1 MRNRLSPFVWTTPSA
16 ALSDERGV
24 AAVEFALLG
33 TLLLTLLAGGVDL
46 TNALIVQR
54 DVDRLSNEVAQ
65 ALTGCGG
72 ESCVVSNGS
81 AINARLQNIALGLDG
96 ITVGFTNIQR
106 LNNTIVAQG
115 GNMTYLPADMTTVAK
130 SVLPNEKDWG
140 VATLVTYTHK
150 PILLSF
156 AKDWGFNVAEFRSY
170 AVTLRVKA

>member
-1 MRNRLSPFVWTTPSA
+1 MLNRIRRFIGTTPAA
-16 ALSDERGV
+16 ALSDQRGV

-33 TLLLTLLAGGVDL
+33 TLMLTLLAGGVDL

-54 DVDRLSNEVAQ
+54 DVARLSNEIAQ

-72 ESCVVSNGS
+72 ESCVITNGT
-81 AINARLQNIALGLDG
+81 AINGRLQNIAPGLDG
-96 ITVGFTNIQR
+96 ITVGFTNVQR

-156 AKDWGFNVAEFRSY
+156 AKDWGFNLANFRSY
-170 AVTLRVKA
+170 AITLRVKA